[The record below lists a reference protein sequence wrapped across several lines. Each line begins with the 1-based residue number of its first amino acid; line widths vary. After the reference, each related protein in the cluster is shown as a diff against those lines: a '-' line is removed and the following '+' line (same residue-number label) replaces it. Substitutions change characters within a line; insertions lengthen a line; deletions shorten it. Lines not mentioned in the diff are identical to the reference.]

1 VTGFL
6 RSKQSAAAQAI
17 YPVMTAVFIT
27 VFCHGGAVAS
37 DLTLPVV
44 DALGVGPTW
53 DGSVATFDREI
64 DFASESVISL
74 LSHRRPNADG
84 G

>member
-1 VTGFL
+1 
-6 RSKQSAAAQAI
+6 
-17 YPVMTAVFIT
+17 MTAIFIT
-27 VFCHGGAVAS
+27 VFCYVGAVAS

-64 DFASESVISL
+64 DFASESVRSL
-74 LSHRRPNADG
+74 LSHPRPNTDG

>member
-1 VTGFL
+1 MMTLNFMTYRPVTLFL

-17 YPVMTAVFIT
+17 YPVMTAIFIT
-27 VFCHGGAVAS
+27 VFCHAGAVAS

-53 DGSVATFDREI
+53 DGWRCGI
-64 DFASESVISL
+64 
-74 LSHRRPNADG
+74 RPGN
-84 G
+84 